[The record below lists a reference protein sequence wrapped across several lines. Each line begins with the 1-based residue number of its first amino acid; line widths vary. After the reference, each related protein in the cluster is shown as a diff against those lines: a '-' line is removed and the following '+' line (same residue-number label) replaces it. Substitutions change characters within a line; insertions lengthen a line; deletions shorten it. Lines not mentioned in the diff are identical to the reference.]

1 MKQRTQTSWTGTLSL
16 EKPLLLPAAHD
27 ALSASL
33 IEQSGFS
40 AYVVGGFPLLA
51 ARHALPDLGLAAFG
65 EMQVGIR
72 DIMSASSLPLLVD
85 ADDGYGDVKNVIR
98 TIQTYETMGVQALF
112 IEDQVSPKRCGHLDG
127 KEIVSQKVM
136 TDKLRAAAESKI
148 NPETFLLAR
157 TDARAVYGLDEA
169 LRRAEAYLKAGADG
183 IFIEAPQSVAELE
196 QIGTAFDVPQM
207 ANMLEGGGR
216 TPILSPADLGE
227 LGFAMVAYP
236 VSLIF
241 RIVKTMQQA
250 LQDLKAEKL
259 NLDGEGVNFTDF
271 KEILGFNEWSRLEKI
286 YSNK

>member
-1 MKQRTQTSWTGTLSL
+1 M
-16 EKPLLLPAAHD
+16 LLPAAHD

-259 NLDGEGVNFTDF
+259 NLDGEGVNFADF